1 MDMVLRWC
9 TSNNLNNLL
18 HSKTAGKTMRTEMW
32 NHTTA
37 RVLAS
42 TCNKINFKPNV
53 FSTQC
58 QVCCITITLWVVMMT
73 ANESWLFYPFRHTR
87 TQMPWPLFAHYSWW
101 YFVVGI
107 SEYIRARNFG
117 SVCNDAQM
125 FKLKQTIFTKLL
137 QMEGSFSVCFRSIC
151 NLVHT
156 YARFQFLLSFLAA
169 VVFNG
174 MQARY
179 LNSPKG
185 TVQV

>member
-73 ANESWLFYPFRHTR
+73 ANEHSDTHAHKCPGHCLHT
-87 TQMPWPLFAHYSWW
+87 TADDILWW
-101 YFVVGI
+101 
-107 SEYIRARNFG
+107 E
-117 SVCNDAQM
+117 SVS
-125 FKLKQTIFTKLL
+125 IFELET
-137 QMEGSFSVCFRSIC
+137 
-151 NLVHT
+151 
-156 YARFQFLLSFLAA
+156 LAA
-169 VVFNG
+169 FATMHRCSNWNKLFSQNFYRWKAHSQSASVPYVIWSTRMQGFNFYW
-174 MQARY
+174 AFW
-179 LNSPKG
+179 LL
-185 TVQV
+185 